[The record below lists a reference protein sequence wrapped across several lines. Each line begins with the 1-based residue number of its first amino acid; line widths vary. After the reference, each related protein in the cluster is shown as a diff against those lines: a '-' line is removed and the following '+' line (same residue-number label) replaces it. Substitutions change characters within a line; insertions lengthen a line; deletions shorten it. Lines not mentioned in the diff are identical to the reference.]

1 MRLQAQSNQR
11 ERSKVEVDQ
20 IQELVGKLSKKAA
33 ELKSALSNTKA

>member
-20 IQELVGKLSKKAA
+20 IQELVTKMSKKAA
-33 ELKSALSNTKA
+33 ELKSALSNAKT